1 MYFEPNR
8 SIEEKNA
15 SVYYNCAYSIYL
27 FSFHLIS
34 RFSCYFRTRQDKRL
48 FRRIDRLL
56 LPLLRVLHEK
66 LVLVRLTRPCHMASA
81 HFGLQEVHDR
91 RDLQYDLEYGDY
103 RGVETWEHG
112 FMLQMGS
119 FRLGHGCGRMSK
131 AAVSRRAW
139 YQPNNKPTRTCL
151 L

>member
-1 MYFEPNR
+1 MRRKTKAFIIIVYI
-8 SIEEKNA
+8 SIF
-15 SVYYNCAYSIYL
+15 V
-27 FSFHLIS
+27 SFN
-34 RFSCYFRTRQDKRL
+34 FSCYFRTRQDKRL

-66 LVLVRLTRPCHMASA
+66 LILVRFTRPYHMASA

-91 RDLQYDLEYGDY
+91 RHLQHDLEYCDY
-103 RGVETWEHG
+103 RGVETREHG

-119 FRLGHGCGRMSK
+119 FRLGHGCGRLSK
-131 AAVSRRAW
+131 APVSRRAW
-139 YQPNNKPTRTCL
+139 YQPDHKSTRTCL